1 MDNWTEEEFYEAF
14 LNVMFE
20 EFTADEMGYMHI
32 TVMEGE

>member
-1 MDNWTEEEFYEAF
+1 MSEDEIYESF
-14 LNVMFE
+14 LDIMFE